1 MASEIQADLQKQ
13 LEILSAGCS
22 DKLELVPLLEK
33 LAAVCHRAGDCDKA
47 QSYYDQI
54 LEIRQAAWTCT
65 TNTVALIKT
74 SHSLGLLHR
83 IKNAFAE
90 AEPHYR
96 RALELSEKHY
106 GHESAETSLRRNYLA
121 GLYFAWEKYDEA
133 QQLLKSSLRFYENT
147 AGKDHEVTGVCLY
160 ALALVARRYDSL
172 ASETYFERSVSLMK
186 VDITQLSMDKPHD
199 LFSALMHLSH
209 DRFAEGKIDE
219 AEELF
224 RHSLLTEL
232 EEIWPKHPLVTDSYQ
247 LLGDLYRSFGM
258 FTQAEYLY
266 RNALA
271 IREQVYG
278 DEHVKVGASAHALG
292 TFLSDRERYAEAEPL
307 LMKACEIHRN
317 AAFPP
322 VLANSLKACALVLK
336 NLNRQEESARLIEEA
351 DAILEKHGLKSRF

>member
-22 DKLELVPLLEK
+22 EKLELVPLLEQ
-33 LAAVCHRAGDCDKA
+33 LAAVCHRGGNYDDA

-65 TNTVALIKT
+65 ANTLALIKT

-90 AEPHYR
+90 AEPHYK
-96 RALELSEKHY
+96 RALELSSNHY
-106 GHESAETSLRRNYLA
+106 GPDSAETALRRNYLA
-121 GLYFAWEKYDEA
+121 GLCFAWEKYDEA
-133 QQLLKSSLRFYENT
+133 QQLLESSLRFYENT
-147 AGKDHEVTGVCLY
+147 AGKDHEVTAVCLY
-160 ALALVARRYDSL
+160 ALALVARRCDSL
-172 ASETYFERSVSLMK
+172 SSQTYFERSVSLMK
-186 VDITQLSMDKPHD
+186 VDITRLSMDEPHD
-199 LFSALMHLSH
+199 LFAALMHLSH
-209 DRFAEGKIDE
+209 DRYSEGKIDE

-258 FTQAEYLY
+258 SAQAEYLY

-278 DEHVKVGASAHALG
+278 DQHVKVGASAHALG
-292 TFLSDRERYAEAEPL
+292 TFLSERERYAEAEPL
-307 LMKACEIHRN
+307 LRKACEIHRKG
-317 AAFPP
+317 AFPP
-322 VLANSLKACALVLK
+322 VLANSLKASALVLK
-336 NLNRQEESARLIEEA
+336 NLNRQKESAQLLEEA
-351 DAILEKHGLKSRF
+351 DAILKEHGLKSRF